1 MAQEAGRAPFIT
13 LIMPVYHAEKYLRA
27 AIDSMLAQTFSDY
40 ELLLVDDCSPDG
52 SGAICDEYARSA
64 PEKIRVLHLEKNG
77 GPSNARN
84 MALQHARGTYVCF
97 MDSDDTI
104 DPDLFERAA
113 AAAKEY
119 GVSAV
124 IYGMVEEYYDQ
135 KGKLKYTKCIAPEQN
150 RLLSDQTELRKE
162 IIHLE
167 ERTLYGY
174 ASNKLYDLARIR
186 QTGLCFENLTLNEDT
201 VFNIR
206 YFTEAP
212 SAYLLAMAPYHYGK
226 RLESSVTSRFVPDYY
241 ELQMLRVRMIYEQ
254 YLSWNL
260 CTAEVRKILGNL
272 YIRYTVSALQRN
284 CDPRAGMDHAAR
296 RAWLQAQFSS
306 EMYAALCAD
315 WAPENRL
322 LRVFAPLFRKKRV
335 GLSLFCGRVVY
346 VVKNKMPIVFARL
359 KQKN

>member
-1 MAQEAGRAPFIT
+1 
-13 LIMPVYHAEKYLRA
+13 
-27 AIDSMLAQTFSDY
+27 
-40 ELLLVDDCSPDG
+40 
-52 SGAICDEYARSA
+52 
-64 PEKIRVLHLEKNG
+64 
-77 GPSNARN
+77 
-84 MALQHARGTYVCF
+84 

-174 ASNKLYDLARIR
+174 ASNKRYDLARIR

-335 GLSLFCGRVVY
+335 GPSLFCGRVVY

>member
-13 LIMPVYHAEKYLRA
+13 LIMPVYNAEKYLRA
-27 AIDSMLAQTFSDY
+27 AIDSVLAQTFSDF

-52 SGAICDEYARSA
+52 SGAICDEFARNA

-284 CDPRAGMDHAAR
+284 CDPRAEMDHAAR

-306 EMYAALCAD
+306 EMYTALCAD
-315 WAPENRL
+315 
-322 LRVFAPLFRKKRV
+322 
-335 GLSLFCGRVVY
+335 
-346 VVKNKMPIVFARL
+346 
-359 KQKN
+359 